1 VDALQM
7 QFGTVVRRKRL
18 AAGLSQ
24 EGLSAAAGL
33 HRTYVGLLERG
44 LRMPS
49 IRVAKQVAEAVGTT
63 VGDLL
68 AEVDAEEMPTKGKG
82 DERRPPAEHKP
93 RRA

>member
-1 VDALQM
+1 VDALQV
-7 QFGTVVRRKRL
+7 QFGRVVRRKRL

-68 AEVDAEEMPTKGKG
+68 AEVDAEEVLPKGKG
-82 DERRPPAEHKP
+82 DERRPPTVRKP

>member
-1 VDALQM
+1 M
-7 QFGTVVRRKRL
+7 QFGKVVRRKRL

-68 AEVDAEEMPTKGKG
+68 AEVDAEEMPTKGKVE
-82 DERRPPAEHKP
+82 ERRPPADRKP